1 MSFAEWIEWMQY
13 LHMEAEQGEAA
24 ANPKQS
30 WPALQASLLQ
40 HSKLVKNRGGH

>member
-1 MSFAEWIEWMQY
+1 MPYPEWIEWMQY
-13 LHMEAEQGEAA
+13 LRMEAEHGEAA

-40 HSKLVKNRGGH
+40 HSKLVKGRGGN